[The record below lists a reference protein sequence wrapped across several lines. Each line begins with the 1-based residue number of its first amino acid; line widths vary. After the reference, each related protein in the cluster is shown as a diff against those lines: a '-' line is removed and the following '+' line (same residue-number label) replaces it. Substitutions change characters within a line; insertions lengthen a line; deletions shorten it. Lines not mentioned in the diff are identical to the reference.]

1 LTTGVTTRYKRAP
14 AIEIHAN
21 DTQGHLC
28 LSIYP
33 KVVIKNKTK
42 KKQSSGFPTI
52 KRFVSI
58 DDPVSMTVTSNVTW
72 IWTNLLLG
80 LLGLVFIAAL
90 VYFKS
95 SCIFYRKLY
104 GSSEIK
110 PEQHTPI
117 PLHHSPIVNTRV
129 LLVYDTNDDSIQ
141 KKASILRQQL
151 ICSGVS
157 IVIYFP

>member
-1 LTTGVTTRYKRAP
+1 
-14 AIEIHAN
+14 
-21 DTQGHLC
+21 
-28 LSIYP
+28 
-33 KVVIKNKTK
+33 
-42 KKQSSGFPTI
+42 
-52 KRFVSI
+52 
-58 DDPVSMTVTSNVTW
+58 MTVTSNVTW
-72 IWTNLLLG
+72 IWTNLLLV

-104 GSSEIK
+104 GSSEITA
-110 PEQHTPI
+110 EQHTPI

-157 IVIYFP
+157 IVIYFPSNFIFNRVNLISNSRSMMLATQNNKKMSSSGEKSTGLAATSTIPKSGSL